1 MTIATTAEQQAVQD
15 SIGAWARSA
24 SPLETVRRS
33 EEDPRLW
40 RTLYPAMADLG
51 VLSVALPEELDGAG
65 GTTADLAAMLE
76 SAAAALA
83 PGPVLT
89 GALAGLVLARA
100 GGPAADELVPALAAG
115 ERTCGLAVEAA
126 AVPAAAAPDGGLSLT
141 GDAGLVYGYDEDG
154 LVLVRVAGTDAG
166 AEAAASET
174 WALIDAGAAGVH
186 ADRQQAADL
195 SVPLASVRCEA
206 VAVPAG
212 RVLSGLRAGLVRDL
226 FAALAAAEAA
236 GVAGWTLDTAVEY
249 AKIREQ
255 FGRPIGTFQAVKH
268 LCAEMLCRAEQARA
282 VAWDAAVAADE
293 GAAAEDGG
301 DQAIAAAV
309 AAAAALDCAVD
320 NAKDCIQVLG
330 GIGFTWEHDAH
341 LYFRRALSLRQVL
354 GGSAAWRRRVAELT
368 LAGARR
374 TLRLELD
381 EATEAGR
388 AEVRAEAEK
397 IAALTE
403 DRQRA
408 ELAETGLLT
417 PHWPKPYGRA
427 ASAGAQVLIDEE
439 LDRAGVHRPDLVIG
453 AWAAPTIIAHGTT
466 EQIERF
472 VPGTLRGEISWCQLF
487 SEPGAGSDLAALRT
501 TAERVDGGWK
511 LDGQKVWTS
520 LAVESDWAIC
530 LARTDKD
537 APKHK
542 GITYFLVDMQ
552 SPGIRISPLRE
563 ITGDA
568 LFNEVFLEGVVV
580 PDECVVG
587 EVNGG
592 WRLARTTLANERV
605 AMGGGS
611 AMGDEMEG
619 LIAEVRGAAGALG
632 DTELETLG
640 AQVGEATTGSLLGL
654 RTAIRAL
661 EGQDPGPGS
670 SVRKIIGVRH
680 RQALADA
687 ALEIAGVRGAVWGPQ
702 IKKVLHHRCLSIAGG
717 TEQILLTVAAERLL
731 GLPRG

>member
-33 EEDPRLW
+33 EGDPRLW
-40 RTLYPAMADLG
+40 RAQYSAMADLG

-65 GTTADLAAMLE
+65 GTVADLAAMLE

-115 ERTCGLAVEAA
+115 ERTCGLAVEPAPVA
-126 AVPAAAAPDGGLSLT
+126 AAAAPDGGLALT

-154 LVLVRVAGTDAG
+154 LVLVRVNDAD
-166 AEAAASET
+166 ADAAAGET

-186 ADRQQAADL
+186 ADGQQAADL
-195 SVPLASVRCEA
+195 SVPLASVRCESA
-206 VAVPAG
+206 VVPAG
-212 RVLSGLRAGLVRDL
+212 RVLAGLRPGLVRDL

-236 GVAGWTLDTAVEY
+236 GIAGWTLDTAVEY

-255 FGRPIGTFQAVKH
+255 FGRPIGGFQAVKH

-282 VAWDAAVAADE
+282 VAWDAAVAAEERAE
-293 GAAAEDGG
+293 GGSVGAE
-301 DQAIAAAV
+301 QSIAAAV

-341 LYFRRALSLRQVL
+341 LYFRRALGLRQVL
-354 GGSAAWRRRVAELT
+354 GGSASWRRHVAGLT
-368 LAGARR
+368 LGGARR

-381 EATEAGR
+381 DATEAGR

-397 IAALTE
+397 IARLAE
-403 DRQRA
+403 DQQRA
-408 ELAETGLLT
+408 ALAESGLLT

-453 AWAAPTIIAHGTT
+453 AWAAPTVIAHGTAD
-466 EQIERF
+466 QVDRF
-472 VPGTLRGEISWCQLF
+472 VPATLRGEISWCQLF

-520 LAVESDWAIC
+520 LAVQSDWAIC
-530 LARTDKD
+530 LARTNKD
-537 APKHK
+537 VPKHK
-542 GITYFLVDMQ
+542 GITYFLVDMK
-552 SPGIRISPLRE
+552 SAGIRISPLRE

-587 EVNGG
+587 EVDGG

-611 AMGDEMEG
+611 AMGDEMEE
-619 LIAEVRGAAGALG
+619 LISEIRSAAGGLG
-632 DTELETLG
+632 EAELDTLG
-640 AQVGEATTGSLLGL
+640 AQVVEGTTGSLLGL
-654 RTAIRAL
+654 RTAIRTL

-687 ALEIAGVRGAVWGPQ
+687 ALELAGVRGAVWGPQ